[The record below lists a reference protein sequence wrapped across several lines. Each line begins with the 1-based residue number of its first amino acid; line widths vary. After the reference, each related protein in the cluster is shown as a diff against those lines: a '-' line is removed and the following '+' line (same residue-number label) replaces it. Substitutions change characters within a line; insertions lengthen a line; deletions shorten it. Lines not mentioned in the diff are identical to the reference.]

1 MQKGY
6 EGWTGS
12 SARFY
17 WKYSASYLKKKKGF
31 GMALNKKMGETVVKY
46 ATPYTPM
53 KTGLMR
59 KAYYVRAYDT
69 YARITYTTSYAKR
82 QHGYHAKHYT
92 TPGTG
97 PYWDRNAWRYHKR
110 EIIREVD
117 AYRKTISK

>member
-1 MQKGY
+1 MEKGY

-17 WKYSASYLKKKKGF
+17 WKYSPSYLKKKKGF
-31 GMALNKKMGETVVKY
+31 GKALNKKMGETVVKY

-59 KAYYVRAYDT
+59 KAYYVIGYDT
-69 YARITYTTSYAKR
+69 YSRITYTTSYAKR
-82 QHGYHAKHYT
+82 QHDYKAHKYT

-97 PYWDRNAWRYHKR
+97 PFWDEEAWRHHSD
-110 EIIREVD
+110 EIIREVN